1 MSLYVSDLMPLLRET
16 LISPRKGARMILDLG
31 LAARVGWLAL
41 ALMAVGSAILTH
53 LTMVMMSP
61 EAVAYWGGAMGSP
74 VNTAILQWV
83 VMFVTVHAVHRLGR
97 MRGGAG
103 TLAESVVLV
112 AWLQFVL
119 LALQALQLVV
129 QVILPPFAQLLG
141 LAGLGLFFWLLTNF
155 VAEIHGFKSLGA
167 VFASVVFVMILASM
181 VMVFVFSIF
190 YGDPTAGM

>member
-1 MSLYVSDLMPLLRET
+1 MSLSVSDLMPLLRET

>member
-1 MSLYVSDLMPLLRET
+1 MSLSVSDLMPLLRET

-61 EAVAYWGGAMGSP
+61 EAVAYWGGVMGSP

>member
-1 MSLYVSDLMPLLRET
+1 MSLTVSDLMPLLRET

>member
-1 MSLYVSDLMPLLRET
+1 MSLTVSDLMPLLRET

-97 MRGGAG
+97 MRGGGG

-129 QVILPPFAQLLG
+129 QIILPPFAQLLG

>member
-1 MSLYVSDLMPLLRET
+1 MTVTFADLMSLVRET
-16 LISPRKGARMILDLG
+16 LVAPRKGARMILDLG
-31 LAARVGWLAL
+31 LPARVGWLAL

-74 VNTAILQWV
+74 VNTAVLQWV
-83 VMFVTVHAVHRLGR
+83 VMFVTVHAVHRFGQ
-97 MRGGAG
+97 MRGGHG
-103 TLAESVVLV
+103 TLAGSVVLV

-129 QVILPPFAQLLG
+129 QVILPPFSQLLG
-141 LAGLGLFFWLLTNF
+141 LVGLGLFFWLLTNF

-181 VMVFVFSIF
+181 VMVFVFSMF
-190 YGDPTAGM
+190 FGDPTAGM

>member
-1 MSLYVSDLMPLLRET
+1 MSLSASDLMPLLRET

-97 MRGGAG
+97 MRGGVG

-129 QVILPPFAQLLG
+129 QIILPPFAQLLG
-141 LAGLGLFFWLLTNF
+141 LAGFFLVRQPRFHQLL
-155 VAEIHGFKSLGA
+155 LQ
-167 VFASVVFVMILASM
+167 
-181 VMVFVFSIF
+181 
-190 YGDPTAGM
+190 

>member
-1 MSLYVSDLMPLLRET
+1 MSLTVSDLMPLLRET

-181 VMVFVFSIF
+181 VMVFVFSMF

>member
-1 MSLYVSDLMPLLRET
+1 MSLSASDLMPLLRET

-97 MRGGAG
+97 MRGGVG
-103 TLAESVVLV
+103 TLAVSVVLV

-129 QVILPPFAQLLG
+129 QIILPPFAQLLG

-190 YGDPTAGM
+190 YGDPTARM